1 MLHQLSITYQYQI
14 MKFNTVAS
22 FFVATAAATSAS
34 SALEDTN
41 NAILNADDHHDHDNL
56 NINVDALIKKG
67 LLLQPGHSI
76 VLDSRSDECKAESLA
91 LSEDDGVVAAFD
103 AMTNACP
110 PTPNNAKST
119 VISRTGATD
128 CPSVG
133 EVQRACTAAGGK

>member
-1 MLHQLSITYQYQI
+1 
-14 MKFNTVAS
+14 MKFNTVTS
-22 FFVATAAATSAS
+22 FFVATAAATLASAATSAS
-34 SALEDTN
+34 AVEDAN
-41 NAILNADDHHDHDNL
+41 VMLNADDHND
-56 NINVDALIKKG
+56 NINIDVDALIKKG

-76 VLDSRSDECKAESLA
+76 ALNSRSDECKAETLA
-91 LSEDDGVVAAFD
+91 LSEDDGVVAAMD

-110 PTPNNAKST
+110 PTSNNGA